1 MTALKE
7 NFDTNELALEN
18 DSVEDNQETTVKDI
32 PNSDI
37 IKRTTIFE
45 RWTEKFKEFLD
56 KA

>member
-7 NFDTNELALEN
+7 NYDTNELVLEN
-18 DSVEDNQETTVKDI
+18 DSVEGDQETTVKDI
-32 PNSDI
+32 PNSEV
-37 IKRTTIFE
+37 IKRSTIFE

>member
-7 NFDTNELALEN
+7 NYDTNEMVLEN
-18 DSVEDNQETTVKDI
+18 DSVEGDKAPTIKDI
-32 PNSDI
+32 TNSDDL
-37 IKRTTIFE
+37 KRSTIFE